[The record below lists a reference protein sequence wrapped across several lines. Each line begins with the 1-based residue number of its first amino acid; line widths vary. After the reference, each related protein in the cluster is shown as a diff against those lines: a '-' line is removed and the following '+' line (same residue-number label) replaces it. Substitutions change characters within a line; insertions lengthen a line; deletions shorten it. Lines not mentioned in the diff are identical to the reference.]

1 MTQNP
6 DQLSPS
12 IKENLEKA
20 FHNDVSPEQHD
31 KNMALLK
38 AQTDL
43 KRDETQYWEEKFP
56 WWSSLADQVRRVQQ
70 GATLFLNGGQIAVY
84 FASLMVL
91 QGAGHWQSGAAGC
104 TSAAHNSWFW
114 APLACLTTCL

>member
-6 DQLSPS
+6 DQLSPT

-43 KRDETQYWEEKFP
+43 KRDETEYWEEKFP
-56 WWSSLADQVRRVQQ
+56 WWSSLADQVRHLQQ
-70 GATLFLNGGQIAVY
+70 GVPLSLNGGQIAVH
-84 FASLMVL
+84 FASLMVI
-91 QGAGHWQSGAAGC
+91 QGGGQWQPGAAGC
-104 TSAAHNSWFW
+104 RKKERKEKKRKKRNAGCT
-114 APLACLTTCL
+114 